1 MCAGAAARERTYS
14 KSSKRERGLT
24 QNPAREREDLFK
36 IQQQKED
43 LLKIQQEREMAG
55 SSDIHGGGAL
65 SGSRGGNAR
74 GRSIDD
80 KTAGSSSKP
89 RYRRTLDAASEKLLR
104 RLNGKDVKMHP
115 SIGRRKKRMCI
126 VLPGQVSLSAA
137 GGTIGMLEKLN
148 TKEPVLYVDFP
159 NVRAY
164 VHVHVEP
171 AARVH
176 AHAERTHLILSDELR
191 RIDVTP
197 TTSSFLCVCVC
208 VCVCDLHACILRFV
222 MMTRWYILSR
232 ADCDS
237 MVESFIPRQST

>member
-1 MCAGAAARERTYS
+1 
-14 KSSKRERGLT
+14 
-24 QNPAREREDLFK
+24 
-36 IQQQKED
+36 
-43 LLKIQQEREMAG
+43 MAG

-159 NVRAY
+159 NVRVY

-171 AARVH
+171 ATRVH

-208 VCVCDLHACILRFV
+208 VCVCDLHARILRFV